1 MRFHPS
7 AQLAVAA
14 AVLVA
19 SACARSGEATLSFT
33 GGSNSGPV
41 ETTSSS
47 TGSSDTTSSTSSE
60 GSHGGDVSTGV
71 APGSTGTFDAGVQ
84 PDFESSPDGCKGKID
99 FLFLVSRDG
108 LMEGRQAQLAAA
120 FPQFIDTIESMFVD
134 FDYHIMVVDGDEEWG
149 LDLCTDN
156 CPTLECT
163 IGQECCD
170 YWDPDREGDPCCSVP
185 NYPCDHLTLHDKC
198 DLSWGA
204 GTVVPAGG
212 AAPNKPCPIDGGGRY
227 LVKGQ
232 ENLADAFTCI
242 ATVGI
247 SGRHFLGQALTA
259 AMQKPINDYGGCNEH
274 FLRDDALLMVTF
286 ISTSPDTS
294 KGGSEGTPLV
304 WAQAVLDAKNSDG
317 RSVVM
322 FAIGGP
328 EECDPYDRICELTK
342 MFPYHHSVHVEQ
354 LDYGPDFTQAASLVE
369 VACAEFVPPPG

>member
-1 MRFHPS
+1 MHPRPS
-7 AQLAVAA
+7 GQLAVAA

-19 SACARSGEATLSFT
+19 SACARSGEATSSFT
-33 GGSNSGPV
+33 GGSNSGPA

-47 TGSSDTTSSTSSE
+47 TGNSDIGSSTSSE
-60 GSHGGDVSTGV
+60 GSQGGDVSTSV
-71 APGSTGTFDAGVQ
+71 ASGSTGTFDAGVQ
-84 PDFESSPDGCKGKID
+84 PDFEPSPDGCKGKID

-108 LMEGRQAQLAAA
+108 LMEDRQAQLAAA

-163 IGQECCD
+163 IGQKCCD

-212 AAPNKPCPIDGGGRY
+212 AAPNKPCPIDGGRRY

-232 ENLADAFTCI
+232 ENLEDAFTCI

-274 FLRDDALLMVTF
+274 FLREDALLMVTF
-286 ISTSPDTS
+286 ISNLGDSPS
-294 KGGSEGTPLV
+294 SSEGTPV
-304 WAQAVLDAKNSDG
+304 EWAKAVLDAKHGDE

-322 FAIGGP
+322 LNIGVTGCP
-328 EECDPYDRICELTK
+328 AGDRLCELTK
-342 MFPYHHSVHVEQ
+342 MFTFHHLEFVSTSDWGQAFAE
-354 LDYGPDFTQAASLVE
+354 AASRVE
-369 VACAEFVPPPG
+369 AACAEFVPPPG